1 MELLLVPILLQLGLE
16 VLPALGVLALE
27 GVLGK
32 EGLLL
37 HCVLLRVSRLL
48 VPLKLIRH
56 HAAPP
61 HVLVQANLTLVSVL
75 PGVTLPHV
83 ILQIIFPGE
92 NLVTRE
98 SEILEVSGRRMVG
111 AGVADA
117 EVDRVAMT
125 LHVASLGEALVAVRA
140 LVRAGH
146 LVDGLNVPV
155 KVLFPAKSFAT
166 GRTLAVSNLRMNGPH
181 VSLHVL
187 GAKEDLLTN
196 GAFLSVFCSFL
207 IEAVWETEAS
217 LMILKYLA
225 VSEDFLAAF
234 ADQVPVVLG
243 QLVAAAEIRVVLVKE
258 HGLLRGE
265 KGGAAWALPALLL
278 VILFTLEEV

>member
-1 MELLLVPILLQLGLE
+1 MKLLLVPIPLQQGLE
-16 VLPALGVLALE
+16 ALPALGVLALE

-48 VPLKLIRH
+48 VPLKLTRG

-83 ILQIIFPGE
+83 ILQFIFPGE
-92 NLVTRE
+92 NLVARE
-98 SEILEVSGRRMVG
+98 SEILEVSGRRMIG
-111 AGVADA
+111 AGVADG

-166 GRTLAVSNLRMNGPH
+166 GQTLAVFNLRMNSPH
-181 VSLHVL
+181 VSVHVL

-207 IEAVWETEAS
+207 IVAVWETEAD
-217 LMILKYLA
+217 LMILKNLA
-225 VSEDFLAAF
+225 VSEDFFAAF

-243 QLVAAAEIRVVLVKE
+243 QLVAAAEV
-258 HGLLRGE
+258 
-265 KGGAAWALPALLL
+265 
-278 VILFTLEEV
+278 